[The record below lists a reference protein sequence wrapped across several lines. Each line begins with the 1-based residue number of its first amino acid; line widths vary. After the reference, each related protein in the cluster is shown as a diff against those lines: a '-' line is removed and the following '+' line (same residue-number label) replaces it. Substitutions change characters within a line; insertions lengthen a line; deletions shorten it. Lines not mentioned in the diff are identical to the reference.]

1 VDALRGRLAAAG
13 ICEGPTFRTF
23 SMRGE
28 LQPNRIDGRDVAR
41 LVQRPASRAQ
51 LVGDFAAYRL
61 RAGFVMSDAERGVAE
76 SSLQHVTGYRSATI
90 LRGEVRRATRFD
102 DAPLTRIMSD

>member
-1 VDALRGRLAAAG
+1 
-13 ICEGPTFRTF
+13 
-23 SMRGE
+23 
-28 LQPNRIDGRDVAR
+28 
-41 LVQRPASRAQ
+41 
-51 LVGDFAAYRL
+51 L

-90 LRGEVRRATRFD
+90 LRGEVRRATRFG